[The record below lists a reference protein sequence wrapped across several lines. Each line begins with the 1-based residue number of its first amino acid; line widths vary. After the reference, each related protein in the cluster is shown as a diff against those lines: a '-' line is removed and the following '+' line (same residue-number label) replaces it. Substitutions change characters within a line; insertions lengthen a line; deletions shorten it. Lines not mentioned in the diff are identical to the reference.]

1 MLDEDEQDAQPTYR
15 HRGWHTDPRRAA
27 AHKWLIDLHLERAA
41 ECEIASRPENGPAE
55 KKDDLAIDA
64 IEAAAGL
71 LDAIAGWAVSHT
83 TGLGLAGLEPTRYV
97 PHALRQEPD
106 YIARQADLDRHDH
119 EARGTGIAFE
129 KATPAEQRR
138 AARNLLGILSRSHTM
153 GVVLR
158 PISDALAALEFGE
171 TLPILAPAG
180 SGQKREYREMM
191 AQLLTVGLVAYR
203 QAIGGN
209 KQRAR
214 AEVAAAFGVAEDTI
228 RTWEGRLKRHPMIG
242 RFEVERTIWRA
253 KNAASGT
260 VESKR
265 GGTVDPRLLAE
276 FDAEFGTAALQRA
289 GADYQAILREKP

>member
-1 MLDEDEQDAQPTYR
+1 MLDEDKQEAQPEYR

-27 AHKWLIDLHLERAA
+27 AHKWRIDLHLEKAA
-41 ECEIASRPENGPAE
+41 ACEIASRPENGPAE
-55 KKDDLAIDA
+55 NKDDLAIDA
-64 IEAAAGL
+64 IAAAAGL
-71 LDAIAGWAVSHT
+71 VDAIAGWAVNHT
-83 TGLGLAGLEPTRYV
+83 TGLGLAGLEPARYV
-97 PHALRQEPD
+97 PPTLRQEPD

-119 EARGTGIAFE
+119 EARGTGTAFE
-129 KATPAEQRR
+129 KATPEEQRR

-158 PISDALAALEFGE
+158 PIYNALTALEFGE

-180 SGQKREYREMM
+180 SGQKREYRDLM
-191 AQLLTVGLVAYR
+191 AQLSTVGFVAYR

-214 AEVAAAFGVAEDTI
+214 AEVAAAFGVAEDTM

-242 RFEVERTIWRA
+242 RFEVERIIWRA
-253 KNAASGT
+253 KNAASWT
-260 VESKR
+260 VERNR
-265 GGTVDPRLLAE
+265 GDTVDSILIAE

-289 GADYQAILREKP
+289 GADYQAILRDKP